1 MTRQANCATG
11 LPPSLLAEFA
21 DSYQGPPAHAEALER
36 LKGALDLAWR
46 DEAAARKLIREW
58 SSCDLVGFAPALVQ
72 EIKRRREANEFE
84 LLRPLVPADALVAA
98 LLEPGCYSERDA
110 CELVRKLGP
119 WVPDLD
125 LQPIR
130 RALGDDADEPKP
142 VSSPV
147 VQRALAM
154 LSVLS
159 PGERILPFLRRACRI
174 GDQRVSSQ
182 VARLAGR
189 YRARGLLV
197 RLLEDSNPRVRAN
210 AVESLASAPH
220 VADRRELLWRAAGD
234 EHHRVAVN
242 ALVGLVR
249 LGEHQAFE
257 QLEALSMHPE
267 PNFRAAAAWGMGELG
282 DSRFQSILT
291 RLRQDEAGVVRRNAL
306 RALVRLRK
314 ASTEGSANGTC

>member
-1 MTRQANCATG
+1 MPRHSSSGSSLPLG
-11 LPPSLLAEFA
+11 LLVEFSA
-21 DSYQGPPAHAEALER
+21 KYQGPPAEPGELER
-36 LKGALDLAWR
+36 LEKILALARENETSPRSLA
-46 DEAAARKLIREW
+46 AHW
-58 SSCDLVGFAPALVQ
+58 SAGDPLRFLAALVHLLKQ
-72 EIKRRREANEFE
+72 PRPEADVGRFQS
-84 LLRPLVPADALVAA
+84 LVTADVPLAA
-98 LLEPGCYSERDA
+98 LLEPACYSERDA

-119 WVPDLD
+119 WVPNLD
-125 LQPIR
+125 LQLIR
-130 RALGDDADEPKP
+130 RAFGDDADEPKP

-159 PGERILPFLRRACRI
+159 PGERILPFLGRACRI
-174 GDQRVSSQ
+174 GDQRISSQ

-197 RLLEDSNPRVRAN
+197 RLLEDSDPRVRAN

-220 VADRRELLWRAAGD
+220 VADHRELLWRAARD

-249 LGEHQAFE
+249 LGEHQAIE
-257 QLEALSMHPE
+257 HLEALAGHPA
-267 PNFRAAAAWGMGELG
+267 PAFRAAAAWGMGELS
-282 DSRFQSILT
+282 DLRFQPTLT
-291 RLRQDEAGVVRRNAL
+291 RLYRNEVGAVRRNAL

-314 ASTEGSANGTC
+314 ALAAEPPKVAG